1 MSDPVSGGAA
11 KVAEEMMKEVE
22 SAMKQADQLAQAEQT
37 PNVEFNNVLNSQ
49 RVGEVQEARIN
60 TGGDL
65 TSANV
70 LRSAR
75 AGQVQAPA
83 IGNAID
89 TKPLTGGIQRIME
102 DVMQGQNKLEE
113 IINLSLSGRN
123 FSTPELLAMQAG
135 VYRFTQEL
143 ELTSKVVEKA
153 TATIKQTMNTQ
164 V

>member
-1 MSDPVSGGAA
+1 MSAPLSGGAA

-22 SAMKQADQLAQAEQT
+22 AAAKQADQIAQADQA
-37 PNVEFNNVLNSQ
+37 PSVQFNAVLDST
-49 RVGEVQEARIN
+49 RTAEVQQANLSN
-60 TGGDL
+60 TD
-65 TSANV
+65 V
-70 LRSAR
+70 LRAARQANAVPRVPVIGQSLNNKTFSA
-75 AGQVQAPA
+75 GV
-83 IGNAID
+83 
-89 TKPLTGGIQRIME
+89 QRIME

-153 TATIKQTMNTQ
+153 TSTIKQTMNTQ

>member
-1 MSDPVSGGAA
+1 MSDPLSSGAG

-22 SAMKQADQLAQAEQT
+22 SAMKQADQIAQSQET
-37 PNVEFNNVLNSQ
+37 PEVQFNNVLNSQ
-49 RVGEVQEARIN
+49 QVAEVQGARIN
-60 TGGDL
+60 DPG
-65 TSANV
+65 SANI
-70 LRSAR
+70 LRVAR
-75 AGQVQAPA
+75 AGQVATPA
-83 IGNAID
+83 IGNSIN
-89 TKPLTGGIQRIME
+89 TKPWMSGIQRIME

-153 TATIKQTMNTQ
+153 TNTIKQTMNTQ